1 MAKTKAPQFEKSL
14 AQLETI
20 VQQMDSGE
28 LTLEQS
34 LQSFEK
40 GIKLIRQCQASLSDA
55 QERVQELI
63 ESNGELQSVDFDD
76 DND

>member
-1 MAKTKAPQFEKSL
+1 MAKPKAPAFEKSL

-40 GIKLIRQCQASLSDA
+40 GIKLIRQCQESLNSA

-63 ESNGELQSVDFDD
+63 ETNGELQSVDFEGDD
-76 DND
+76 D